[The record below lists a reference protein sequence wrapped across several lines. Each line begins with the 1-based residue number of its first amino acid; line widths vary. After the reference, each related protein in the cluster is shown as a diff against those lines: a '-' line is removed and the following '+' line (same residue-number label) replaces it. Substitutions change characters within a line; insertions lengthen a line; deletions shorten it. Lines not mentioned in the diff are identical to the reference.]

1 MRPQV
6 QQYINGCLTYA
17 RSKDPHAFKNKK
29 KHAIHQPLPLPDGP
43 GQQVQADI
51 HGPLKTS
58 KAGKSYLLVITDA
71 WSKWTEVIALD
82 RKDAE
87 TVGPAIFNQWICR
100 YGCMRQ
106 LVINCGT
113 DFSSLVGETLY

>member
-6 QQYINGCLTYA
+6 QQYINGCLTCA
-17 RSKDPHAFKNKK
+17 RSKDPHAFKK
-29 KHAIHQPLPLPDGP
+29 KHAPQQPLPLPDGP
-43 GQQVQADI
+43 GQRVHADI

-87 TVGPAIFNQWICR
+87 TVGQAIFDQWIC
-100 YGCMRQ
+100 Q
-106 LVINCGT
+106 
-113 DFSSLVGETLY
+113 